1 MIFFFSHWSGFWWVW
16 RKRIWV
22 ARSFWAH
29 FIYRMYLGRRSY
41 QRLCTIWFW
50 LCYWF
55 LLFVCLL
62 GSFANFL
69 LQINVTYNN
78 YFSILLLGIYILK
91 VDHIIHKI
99 RNAYPKNSR
108 VKKHHKHAWYE
119 KRTQRGVDDVFRIIK
134 CTYEIIFCGWYGWRS
149 LMLKIVSCCW
159 IHQL

>member
-1 MIFFFSHWSGFWWVW
+1 MIVRISSTSIYTFNNLSSLSGLLELKCKILWNICILYDLEEWTYLLFIIHRQTFFIIRCMILDLCQNMIFFFSHWSGFWWVW

-69 LQINVTYNN
+69 LQINVTYNKFFQFYCLV
-78 YFSILLLGIYILK
+78 YFIG
-91 VDHIIHKI
+91 
-99 RNAYPKNSR
+99 
-108 VKKHHKHAWYE
+108 
-119 KRTQRGVDDVFRIIK
+119 G
-134 CTYEIIFCGWYGWRS
+134 TYYS
-149 LMLKIVSCCW
+149 
-159 IHQL
+159 